1 MASLA
6 GAFAGGIASGLGSS
20 LFNKKAKAP
29 PTIIPGLNAGGLTSS
44 VSRLP
49 GDVVQQNVTASP
61 ERMGLIT
68 GLQSALRSRAGQVR
82 GLLPQVEAGFGRLT
96 QAGMDTFGAARE
108 RLQNQRSRAVG
119 NLRDNLARR
128 RVLGSSFAT
137 DALARADNEF
147 AQSERELATQEAQFK
162 ATSFLQELDLT
173 HKLMGEAASFEIE
186 AFNTALNELNLQANL
201 AANLA
206 TGTATAIQNSANLQ
220 TQIMNANAQQTAQ
233 LWGFS
238 MDPFIKQLETTV
250 SGKVKEIFSG
260 GG

>member
-20 LFNKKAKAP
+20 LFSKRAKAP
-29 PTIIPGLNAGGLTSS
+29 PTIIPGLNAGGLTST

-49 GDVVQQNVTASP
+49 GGVVQQGVTASP

-68 GLQSALRSRAGQVR
+68 GLQSSLRSRAGEIR

-96 QAGMDTFGAARE
+96 QAGMETFGAARE
-108 RLQNQRSRAVG
+108 RLQNRRTQAIG

-128 RVLGSSFAT
+128 RVLGSSFAS
-137 DALARADNEF
+137 DALARADAEF
-147 AQSERELATQEAQFK
+147 AQAERELTADEARFR
-162 ATSFLQELDLT
+162 ATSFLQELDTT
-173 HKLMGEAASFEIE
+173 HRLMGEAASFDIE
-186 AFNTALNELNLQANL
+186 AFNTALNEMNLQANV
-201 AANLA
+201 AAQLA
-206 TGTATAIQNSANLQ
+206 TGTASAIQNAANLQ

-238 MDPFIKQLETTV
+238 MEPFMKQLEQTV
-250 SGKVKEIFSG
+250 TNKVTEIFG
-260 GG
+260 GP